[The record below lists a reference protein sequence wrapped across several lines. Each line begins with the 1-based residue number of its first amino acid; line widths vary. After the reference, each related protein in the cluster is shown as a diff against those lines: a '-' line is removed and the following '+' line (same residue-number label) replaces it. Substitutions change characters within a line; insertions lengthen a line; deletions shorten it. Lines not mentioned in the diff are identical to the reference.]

1 MNPQTT
7 DPIDDDSASTESA
20 VSRKAKAKRGQRRME
35 ILQAFAAMLEQPMA
49 ERVTT
54 AALAKRLGV
63 SEAALYRQF
72 ASKAQ
77 MLDALITFTE
87 DSLLG
92 LAAKVGEP
100 GADGVDGRAACGQIV
115 WLALQFAQA
124 NPGMVRVLVGDAL
137 VFEQA
142 RLTERVSLLFEKL
155 EAVLRSHW
163 RHWANQQG
171 HGTPTADAQV
181 RAALLLIYLR
191 GVLHAF
197 VRSDWKQLP
206 TQGADAHLET
216 LLG

>member
-7 DPIDDDSASTESA
+7 DPIDDDSAPTESA
-20 VSRKAKAKRGQRRME
+20 VSRNAKAKPGQRRME

-54 AALAKRLGV
+54 AALAKRLCV

-100 GADGVDGRAACGQIV
+100 GADGVDGRAACGRIV

-124 NPGMVRVLVGDAL
+124 NPGMVRVLVGDAWCL
-137 VFEQA
+137 
-142 RLTERVSLLFEKL
+142 SK
-155 EAVLRSHW
+155 
-163 RHWANQQG
+163 
-171 HGTPTADAQV
+171 
-181 RAALLLIYLR
+181 R
-191 GVLHAF
+191 G
-197 VRSDWKQLP
+197 
-206 TQGADAHLET
+206 
-216 LLG
+216 

>member
-1 MNPQTT
+1 MTNADDADNAT
-7 DPIDDDSASTESA
+7 DGTVVRKS
-20 VSRKAKAKRGQRRME
+20 KAKPGERRMA

-54 AALAKRLGV
+54 AALAKRLDV

-92 LAAKVGEP
+92 LAGKVGEP
-100 GADGVDGRAACGQIV
+100 GAVGLDGREACRKV
-115 WLALQFAQA
+115 VLLSLQFAQA

-142 RLTERVSLLFEKL
+142 RLTERVNLLFDKL
-155 EAVLRSHW
+155 ESVLRAHW
-163 RHWANQQG
+163 RHWADQSG
-171 HGTPTADAQV
+171 DATPTASAQS
-181 RAALLLIYLR
+181 RADLLVSFLR
-191 GVLHAF
+191 GRLHAF
-197 VRSDWKQLP
+197 VRSDWQQAP
-206 TQGADAHLET
+206 IAGADAHLAV
-216 LLG
+216 LLR

>member
-1 MNPQTT
+1 
-7 DPIDDDSASTESA
+7 
-20 VSRKAKAKRGQRRME
+20 
-35 ILQAFAAMLEQPMA
+35 
-49 ERVTT
+49 
-54 AALAKRLGV
+54 
-63 SEAALYRQF
+63 
-72 ASKAQ
+72 
-77 MLDALITFTE
+77 
-87 DSLLG
+87 LG

-100 GADGVDGRAACGQIV
+100 GADGLDGRAACGQIV

-142 RLTERVSLLFEKL
+142 RLTERVALLFEKL
-155 EAVLRSHW
+155 EAVLRAHW
-163 RHWANQQG
+163 RHWASQQDLA
-171 HGTPTADAQV
+171 TPTADAQV